1 MKKNK
6 LFLFIFV
13 INLTISSCS
22 LNAEP
27 VINSTPE
34 ADQSP
39 EASEP
44 NTAEPVSVDD
54 TMDDLVSPYT
64 PVFPDDSETWMLAG
78 QVGGVTKALCLEG
91 DILYVGMGL
100 KVIIFDVTEPD
111 NIQVLGESPILPQ
124 YVEHITS
131 NGKGLLFVSCGSG
144 GLAILNAHNPAST
157 GILSILDTHGYTESA
172 ALYGE
177 YVLLADG
184 PQGVQIVD
192 YSNVYEP
199 ETVSEAYP
207 MAYVYDIVI
216 KDNIAYAAGGGS
228 GLFTVDLSNPESP
241 AEAGLTLLDGF
252 QYGAEIVDGNL
263 YLAGAWGGVSMFD
276 LGNPSQPMLI
286 STTQTNGWAMAL
298 AGVENNLIV
307 MDGANGIKILNTSLN
322 SPPELVSELVYDG
335 YIITGDADEN
345 TVFVLDEEKG
355 MITIDYSVKANPKPI
370 SRWIPLL
377 YGRKVDV
384 SDGFCYVAGGLSGM
398 HVYDLKEADTP
409 LETYWYD
416 TGTGFANEV
425 YANGDKTYLAMRL
438 LADFPIMEF
447 DVSDPYA
454 IEQTKL
460 LDNSRAIYQTKGG
473 PIMMAG
479 DIIYMTGGCP
489 MSIDLSDPKAIV
501 VKDCIDDIETGSGD
515 VMGNLFV
522 ARNNSDLHIIDCSDP
537 DNLQIITTINVD
549 SSGAAVRFISDTL
562 FIAAT
567 TDGFDI
573 YELTNPANPKKVSE
587 MKMEG
592 DISDIFLDGTTAYMS
607 AQGAGVHVVDLTDP
621 MNPVYIDAISTY
633 SCAWDCCVQGDVMYI
648 ADASAGLTIYMRGD
662 TLVETLTNR
671 QGKEFDTNTLLTGLV
686 NSESFKE
693 IVYPSPMQKPDTSP
707 NIYVVTSTE
716 DIGIG
721 TLRYGLASSR
731 LKDNTIITFDTSLF
745 SPSAPATIE
754 LGSKL
759 PYIDKNFVTI
769 DASNAGVI
777 LDGNNE
783 VGNGLEL
790 YGKHIIIMGLQMTGF
805 TEYAIVDE
813 GAYAQIGGNRNI
825 GDGPIGQ
832 GNCIGNSYLA
842 IKVNGY
848 KTVVQGNLVGVDVTG
863 TKAAPNWCGI
873 FVTEGDYVTVGG
885 AEPGLGNVVS
895 ASERGNITSWS
906 DNVVVIGNIVGLDIT
921 GTKALW
927 PNTEF
932 GVFFEADAVNNVL
945 GGNTLEE
952 RNIISGVQTGVIFGD
967 QKTYQC
973 TATGNYIGTDITGT
987 KAIPNNV
994 GYFSYVSY
1002 HNRIG
1007 GTSEGEENVIS
1018 GNSNTGVDALND
1030 TIVIGNIIG
1039 YTADGKEPLPNN
1051 TAVILR
1057 SFVTLGGYTQ
1067 NEGNLIYGGSF
1078 GALTDGE
1085 GVTGS
1090 YIAGNAFA
1098 SPSSSGIWLNGAY
1111 DMFIQ
1116 NNTFSKTSNFTILVD
1131 GGAANNIRSNIY
1143 QSQKI
1148 SDIISLVHNGNI
1160 ELPAP
1165 LVTEA
1170 ADNIISG
1177 TAGAYDRVELY
1188 VYENG
1193 YVLPVGYTLAAED
1206 GNFIFA
1212 CEDSLGGKQ
1221 VLLTAT
1227 DLQNNT
1233 SAFSQ
1238 LYSVENE

>member
-6 LFLFIFV
+6 LFLSIFV
-13 INLTISSCS
+13 IILTISAC
-22 LNAEP
+22 NTNTEP
-27 VINSTPE
+27 VENFNSG
-34 ADQSP
+34 AVLSP
-39 EASEP
+39 EALEQ
-44 NTAEPVSVDD
+44 NTAEPTSGEE
-54 TMDDLVSPYT
+54 TIDDLISPYT
-64 PVFPDDSETWMLAG
+64 PVFPDDSETWMLVG
-78 QVGGVTKALCLEG
+78 QVGGVTKALYMED

-100 KVIIFDVTEPD
+100 KVIILDVAEPD

-124 YVEHITS
+124 YVESITS
-131 NGKGLLFVSCGSG
+131 NGKGLLFISCGSG
-144 GLAILNAHNPAST
+144 GLVILNVNNPASP

-199 ETVSEAYP
+199 KTVSEAYP
-207 MAYVYDIVI
+207 LAYVYDIVI
-216 KDNIAYAAGGGS
+216 QDDIAYAAGGGS
-228 GLFTVDLSNPESP
+228 GLFVVDISNPETP
-241 AEAGLTLLDGF
+241 VETGLTLLDGF
-252 QYGAEIVDGNL
+252 QYDAEIVNGNL
-263 YLAGAWGGVSMFD
+263 YLAGAWGGVSMFS
-276 LGNPSQPMLI
+276 LENPSQPMLE
-286 STTQTNGWAMAL
+286 STTQTDGWAMAL
-298 AGVENNLIV
+298 AGAENNLIV
-307 MDGANGIKILNTSLN
+307 MDGANGIKILSTDLN
-322 SPPELVSELVYDG
+322 SPPVLVSELVYDG

-355 MITIDYSVKANPKPI
+355 MITIDYSVQSNPKPI

-398 HVYDLKEADTP
+398 HVYDLKDVDIP

-425 YANGDKTYLAMRL
+425 YVHDDKTYLAMRL

-592 DISDIFLDGTTAYMS
+592 DISDIFIDGTTAYMS
-607 AQGAGVHVVDLTDP
+607 AQGAGVHIVDLTDP
-621 MNPVYIDAISTY
+621 MNPIYIDTISTY
-633 SCAWDCCVQGDVMYI
+633 SCAWDCYVKDDVMYV

-662 TLVETLTNR
+662 TLIETLTNG
-671 QGKEFDTNTLLTGLV
+671 QEKEGKESALITGPV
-686 NSESFKE
+686 NSESFE
-693 IVYPSPMQKPDTSP
+693 ETVYPLPMQKPDTAP
-707 NIYVVTSTE
+707 NIYLVTSAE

-721 TLRYGLASSR
+721 TLRYGLASNR
-731 LKDNTIITFDTSLF
+731 LKDNTIITFDTSVF
-745 SPSAPATIE
+745 SPSSPATIE
-754 LGSKL
+754 LGSEL
-759 PYIDKNFVTI
+759 PYIDNNFITI

-783 VGNGLEL
+783 VRNGLEL
-790 YGKHIIIMGLQMTGF
+790 CGKYITIMGLQLTGF
-805 TEYAIVDE
+805 TEYAIVDG
-813 GAYAQIGGNRNI
+813 GAYTQIGGNRNI

-832 GNCIGNSYLA
+832 GNCIGNCYLA

-848 KTVVQGNLVGVDVTG
+848 KSVVQGNLVGLDVTG

-921 GTKALW
+921 GTKAIW

-932 GVFFEADAVNNVL
+932 GVFFELDAVNNVL
-945 GGNTLEE
+945 GGNTPEE

-973 TATGNYIGTDITGT
+973 TAIGNYIGTDITGT
-987 KAIPNNV
+987 KAVPNNI

-1007 GTSEGEENVIS
+1007 GTAEGEENVIS
-1018 GNSNTGVDALND
+1018 GNSKTGVDALND

-1039 YTADGKEPLPNN
+1039 YTADCKEPLPNDI
-1051 TAVILR
+1051 AVILR
-1057 SFVTLGGYTQ
+1057 SYVTIGGYTP

-1078 GALTDGE
+1078 GAINDGE

-1090 YIAGNAFA
+1090 YIAGNAFE
-1098 SPSSSGIWLNGAY
+1098 SPSSSGIWLNSAY

-1116 NNTFSKTSNFTILVD
+1116 NNTFAQTSNFTILID
-1131 GGAANNIRSNIY
+1131 GGAANNIRSNTY

-1148 SDIISLVHNGNI
+1148 SDVISLVQNGNI
-1160 ELPAP
+1160 ELSAP
-1165 LVTEA
+1165 LVNEA

-1177 TAGAYDRVELY
+1177 TAGAYNRVEVY

-1193 YVLPVGYTLAAED
+1193 YVSPIGYTVAAED
-1206 GNFIFA
+1206 GNFTFVNA
-1212 CEDSLGGKQ
+1212 ESLAGKQ
-1221 VLLTAT
+1221 VLLIAM
-1227 DLQNNT
+1227 DLLNNT

-1238 LYSVENE
+1238 LYFVE